1 MQLTGLIVPERVQ
14 TQAGVTSKKKA
25 LELLGELLGQPA
37 DTSAAKPA
45 TGAIFEALSTRE
57 KLGSTGLGHGVAIP
71 HGRMADLPLPRLAL
85 LRLREAVDFDSMDH
99 EPVDLLVGLIVP
111 EGSTS
116 EHLELLAEL
125 ARWLSQPNAIA
136 QLRRAG
142 DDADLFT
149 TLIRSLP
156 DA

>member
-1 MQLTGLIVPERVQ
+1 MRLTGLIVPERVQ
-14 TQAGVTSKKKA
+14 TQTGVTSKKKA

-37 DTSAAKPA
+37 DPSAARPA
-45 TGAIFEALSTRE
+45 AGAIFEALSTRE

-71 HGRMADLPLPRLAL
+71 HGRMADLQIPRLGL
-85 LRLREAVDFDSMDH
+85 LRLREAVDFDSMDQ

-111 EGSTS
+111 ESSTS

-136 QLRRAG
+136 MLRRAG
-142 DDADLFT
+142 DDADLFAT
-149 TLIRSLP
+149 IVRSLP